1 MKLLHKF
8 NSMGLFN
15 SFFTKTQKK
24 PVKINVNWINLTS
37 VNEINQI
44 KILSTSETVF
54 IFKHSTRCGISKMV
68 KKRFENMFD
77 ESMSHVKVY
86 YLDLLNYRDI
96 SDKVGLT
103 FKVIHQSPQ
112 LLIIKN
118 EVSVLNASHQ
128 DITSI
133 KLQDYI

>member
-1 MKLLHKF
+1 
-8 NSMGLFN
+8 MGLL
-15 SFFTKTQKK
+15 KK
-24 PVKINVNWINLTS
+24 IFKKNVAEAQEAFINWIRLT
-37 VNEINQI
+37 NIDQI
-44 KILSTSETVF
+44 KQIRSLSKSETVF

-68 KKRFENMFD
+68 IKRFENMFD

-96 SDKVGLT
+96 SNEIAVA

-118 EVSVLNASHQ
+118 EVSVFNASHQ
-128 DITSI
+128 DITSV
-133 KLQDYI
+133 KLQDYL